1 METWQEG
8 NEFQFQ
14 WPYKLK
20 AIRSLKIESKFNE
33 HVKCSLVAEM
43 AEEDAE
49 VCLLEG
55 SFQDSLRIFKRTDEG
70 SQYWFTGGI
79 TSLEIEVEDGIPH
92 VKVEALSRSY
102 AMDLTPHSRSFQNKH
117 LTYTGLIQKL
127 ASIYPKGDILNEA
140 TNPGDTIGELMVQYQ
155 ETDWQFLKRLASRI
169 GTVILPDVVMDAPR
183 VYFGVP
189 DFKWGTVIHAK
200 KYTLLSNR
208 AVYLDLKAHTDG
220 GALQE
225 NDLISYLV
233 VTDQYCQVGDNV
245 GFKGRMW
252 VIAESAIT
260 YEKGTT
266 SYTYLLVQR
275 SSLRRKSRLNKGI
288 QGVALEGR
296 VVKRANNMVKVHLD
310 IDGEHDESGNWWFPY
325 SPEGNNIFHCMP
337 DEGARIKIYFPN
349 GIEKQSIAINSVRG
363 RSEEMTSRT
372 VFQKPTTK
380 VFHMPGEAKMELG
393 DDGVLF
399 EKGTV
404 RIHLNQNDI
413 RLEADSH
420 LFVSASNNLNFGS
433 RDAVINSI
441 KLTASDFI
449 TFQTF
454 DSQQSVTVQGNRVG
468 IRSKELHF
476 EKVEM
481 DYIELLTDEELK
493 ELYVDQLTE
502 EGMLSVY
509 LEKREQNEISYDELE
524 AYASYKIEADNL
536 KKEDVRKIIAG
547 RVEEDPNAKPNA
559 LEKMSKIDGIELRD
573 RYRKKFVIS
582 SNGEETTEKDLEE
595 QKQKYINAYNQHK
608 ALKQQ
613 QYEAKNKGN
622 EERNQPVPS
631 TPSVPESSGKPNIG
645 REQPFTGSVQALLG
659 NAIEAFMKEAE
670 LNLIVPQ
677 KPNYLSKAED
687 KSLLYSRYTF
697 FQFQISPQIM
707 FAEMNILFGA
717 VAIVGAFF
725 TGGSSL
731 LMLSLAAG
739 GAVLGVADIGINVQ
753 KINDLNEGKDYTHP
767 TFMGM
772 NQDFV
777 NIAGL
782 VVGAG
787 ELGLGL
793 KALLKSGDLA
803 AYARNI
809 DELDEVLDAGLKRGP
824 KSGSLIEET
833 DNAAKIPR
841 TGPEWDEYFRSRY
854 GDQNV
859 DWKTSSEYKLYGEKH
874 IPYTPKIRP
883 NAVITKPSL
892 PKGGKPKGNYA
903 NEKGKNAR
911 GLKRQ
916 NEAANVLAENGYRT
930 IMLDEVP
937 NGKFRGNG
945 YGIDPDKSPDF
956 IIEGQVFDCYAP
968 ESTKLKNTLDILR
981 EKTTLQARRIVLNL
995 NDYPVENRTELIEFI
1010 LSQTHKDLKHL
1021 NELLVIEGRQVTRAY
1036 WRFE

>member
-70 SQYWFTGGI
+70 SQYWFAGGI
-79 TSLEIEVEDGIPH
+79 TSIEIEVEGGIPH

-102 AMDLTPHSRSFQNKH
+102 AMDFTPHSRSFQNKH

-127 ASIYPKGDILNEA
+127 AAIYPKGDILNEA

-189 DFKWGTVIHAK
+189 DFKWGTVIHAQ

-208 AVYLDLKAHTDG
+208 AVYLDLKAHTEG
-220 GALQE
+220 GTLQE

-310 IDGEHDESGNWWFPY
+310 IDNEHDESGNWWFPF

-337 DEGARIKIYFPN
+337 DEGARIKIYFPS

-413 RLEADSH
+413 RLEADKH
-420 LFVSASNNLNFGS
+420 LFVTASNNLNFGS
-433 RDAVINSI
+433 RDAVIDSI

-449 TFQTF
+449 TFQTL

-468 IRSKELHF
+468 IRCKELHF

-493 ELYVDQLTE
+493 ELYVDQLVAE
-502 EGMLSVY
+502 YYGDLKDVY
-509 LEKREQNEISYDELE
+509 AMGTRPSNNIQTKSD
-524 AYASYKIEADNL
+524 IEASKRTLVNN
-536 KKEDVRKIIAG
+536 
-547 RVEEDPNAKPNA
+547 DP
-559 LEKMSKIDGIELRD
+559 DGIKKARQKMGQMEESELRNLYK
-573 RYRKKFVIS
+573 RKFVSS
-582 SNGEETTEKDLEE
+582 SNGEETTEKDLKEE
-595 QKQKYINAYNQHK
+595 KQKYINAYNQIK
-608 ALKQQ
+608 EKRQQ
-613 QYEAKNKGN
+613 QYEIQHKESGEGSQTAS
-622 EERNQPVPS
+622 VP
-631 TPSVPESSGKPNIG
+631 PSVPELLQQPNEG
-645 REQPFTGSVQALLG
+645 SEQPSKGSAQTLLG
-659 NAIEAFMKEAE
+659 NVLDAFMKEAE
-670 LNLIVPQ
+670 LNLIIPQ
-677 KPNYLSKAED
+677 KPIYLSKTED
-687 KSLLYSRYTF
+687 TNPLYSRYTF